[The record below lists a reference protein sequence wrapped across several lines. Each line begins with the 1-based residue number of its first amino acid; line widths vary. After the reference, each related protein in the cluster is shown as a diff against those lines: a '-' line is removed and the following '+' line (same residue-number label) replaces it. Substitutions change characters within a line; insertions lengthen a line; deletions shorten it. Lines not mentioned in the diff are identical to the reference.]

1 MDALTL
7 EDAVALLAAKSGKS
21 AGTGRGARSRKVTS
35 TAIPKVATRKSAKVA
50 TAKPPKVA
58 TAKSPTAIRK
68 KVAGKPKATKPPAKT
83 ATRKRAV

>member
-21 AGTGRGARSRKVTS
+21 AGTGRGARSRKVTG
-35 TAIPKVATRKSAKVA
+35 AVIPEVAVIKSA
-50 TAKPPKVA
+50 KVA

-68 KVAGKPKATKPPAKT
+68 KVAGKPKAPKPRAKT
-83 ATRKRAV
+83 AIRKRAV